1 MVIRALPDLS
11 SGAGRR
17 ARLLARMVPPM
28 PPPTIKI
35 FIARSPSC
43 SVIGLASSL
52 GLADVDVPN
61 ARFLPRAEQVV
72 PDLADPFRDVVRR
85 ALVGGEHLELVTD
98 LRHLHPGDQFHQGA
112 RTEAP
117 ARIDHLPVGHVAS
130 CSSLLHVRTT
140 TPATPRRRP
149 GTSSGRAARRD
160 TAPALRARAR
170 ARPSPSNRG
179 RSSRRRAPRPARTAS

>member
-11 SGAGRR
+11 SGARRR

-35 FIARSPSC
+35 FIACSPSC
-43 SVIGLASSL
+43 SVIALASSL

-61 ARFLPRAEQVV
+61 ALFLARAEQVV

-112 RTEAP
+112 RAEAS
-117 ARIDHLPVGHVAS
+117 ARVDHLPLGHVAS
-130 CSSLLHVRTT
+130 CSSLLHGIRTT
-140 TPATPRRRP
+140 TPATPLRRP
-149 GTSSGRAARRD
+149 GTSSGRGARRD
-160 TAPALRARAR
+160 TARARPARAR

-179 RSSRRRAPRPARTAS
+179 KPSRRRAT